1 MQISRNCYNHVTKNN
16 SVGKECGDKFSILQ
30 KEKIEIDSVPESL
43 EDEILEEND
52 FKALSLTGANVT
64 PEQLDS
70 CHHLK
75 KRNHVIV
82 KFKCRKQRQN
92 VLFN

>member
-1 MQISRNCYNHVTKNN
+1 M
-16 SVGKECGDKFSILQ
+16 
-30 KEKIEIDSVPESL
+30 
-43 EDEILEEND
+43 EEND

-75 KRNHVIV
+75 NETVSLSNL
-82 KFKCRKQRQN
+82 N
-92 VLFN
+92 VENKDKMFFLIEKI